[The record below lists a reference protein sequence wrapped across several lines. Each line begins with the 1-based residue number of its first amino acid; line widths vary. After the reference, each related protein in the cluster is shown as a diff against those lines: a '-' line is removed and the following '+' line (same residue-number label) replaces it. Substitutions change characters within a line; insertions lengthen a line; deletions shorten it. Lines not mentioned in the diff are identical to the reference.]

1 MKFRYVKV
9 NKNHIIPI
17 PDNLSMTEAAAIP
30 EVWLTSSQL
39 IRYSKIKEGDYCL
52 VHAGSSGVGTAL
64 IQLIK
69 SKKAYSIVICSSEDK
84 LKFCE
89 K

>member
-1 MKFRYVKV
+1 
-9 NKNHIIPI
+9 
-17 PDNLSMTEAAAIP
+17 MTEAAAIP

-39 IRYSKIKEGDYCL
+39 IRYSNLKKNDYCL
-52 VHAGSSGVGTAL
+52 VHAASSGIGTAL

-69 SKKAYSIVICSSEDK
+69 SKNAYSIVICSTEEK